1 MARWLSKVGKVGAW
15 LDARLQVWGMIRD
28 TMAHPV
34 PRDTASWFY
43 VFGSATFVIM
53 VLQFVTGI
61 LLAMVYVPTPGEAW
75 QSLQA
80 LNGQIA
86 FGWFLR
92 AVHGWGSNFMVA
104 LLLIHMAQV
113 FLFGAFKYPRELTWM
128 IGVGLLLLTLGM
140 AFTGQIMRF
149 DADAYWGLGIGA
161 SMMGRVPLV
170 GSWLVGLLLGGP
182 IVAGQTLSRFFTFHV
197 FVVPGLLVGAALVH
211 VLLVIKVGINEW
223 PMPGRL
229 VSRKTYLA
237 RYQRLVHEDGV
248 PFVPDAFQ
256 RDLVFSALIILAI
269 LVCAAVFGPFGPAD
283 RPDPTMIDTVPKPD
297 FFFLWLYAALAL
309 LPAELETPLI
319 LIAPLIG
326 IAVLLLLPFISG
338 TGEKSWKRRP
348 MEVLVVAVLA
358 AGFAAL
364 TWLGRHPPWS
374 PPMTA
379 WSGTALPPHL
389 LDGRTPLELQGALV
403 FQNKQCRN
411 CHALGGTGGDRGPPL
426 DNVAVHLTRDQL
438 IRQVLQGSG
447 EMPAYGDHLHP
458 AEVAALV
465 SYLETLHPP
474 YQPAARVSA
483 ASSGSSP

>member
-1 MARWLSKVGKVGAW
+1 MDRWLSKVGKVGTW
-15 LDARLQVWGMIRD
+15 LDARLQVGGTIRD

-43 VFGSATFVIM
+43 VFGSATFVLM
-53 VLQFVTGI
+53 VIQFVTGI
-61 LLAMVYVPTPGEAW
+61 LLALVYVPSAADAW
-75 QSLQA
+75 QSLQV
-80 LNGQIA
+80 LNHQIA

-104 LLLIHMAQV
+104 LLLIHMSQV

-161 SMMGRVPLV
+161 SVSARVPFV

-182 IVAGQTLSRFFTFHV
+182 IIAGQTLSRFFTLHV
-197 FVVPGLLVGAALVH
+197 FVVPGLLIGAALVH
-211 VLLVIKVGINEW
+211 VLLVVKVGINEW

-229 VSRKTYLA
+229 VTRKTYLA
-237 RYQRLVHEDGV
+237 RYQRQVHEDGV

-256 RDLVFSALIILAI
+256 RDLVFSALIILAV
-269 LVCAAVFGPFGPAD
+269 LVCAAVFGPFGPSG
-283 RPDPTMIDTVPKPD
+283 RPDPRMIDIAPKPD
-297 FFFLWLYAALAL
+297 VFFLWMYAALAL
-309 LPAELETPLI
+309 LPAELETALI
-319 LIAPLIG
+319 LIVPVVA
-326 IAVLLLLPFISG
+326 IAALLLLPFISG

-348 MEVLVVAVLA
+348 FAVLVVVLLA
-358 AGFAAL
+358 SGFIAL
-364 TWLGRHPPWS
+364 TWLGLQPPWS
-374 PPMTA
+374 PSMTA
-379 WSGTALPPHL
+379 WSGTPLPPRL
-389 LDGRTPLELQGALV
+389 LKERTPLELQGALV

-474 YQPAARVSA
+474 HQPAARVSA

>member
-1 MARWLSKVGKVGAW
+1 MPRWLSGLGGW
-15 LDARLQVWGMIRD
+15 LDARLQVGGVIRD
-28 TMAHPV
+28 VASHPV
-34 PRDTASWFY
+34 PRNTASWWY

-75 QSLQA
+75 ESLQA

-104 LLLIHMAQV
+104 MLLIHMAQV
-113 FLFGAFKYPRELTWM
+113 FLFGAYKYPRELTW
-128 IGVGLLLLTLGM
+128 IAGVALLLLTLGM

-161 SMMGRVPLV
+161 SMMGRVPFV

-182 IVAGQTLSRFFTFHV
+182 IIAGQTLSRFFTFHV
-197 FVVPGLLVGAALVH
+197 FVVPGLLIGAVLVH

-248 PFVPDAFQ
+248 PFVPDAFV
-256 RDLVFSALIILAI
+256 RDFVFGSLVVLAV
-269 LVCAAVFGPFGPAD
+269 LACAALFGPFGPAE
-283 RPDPTMIDTVPKPD
+283 RPDPTLIDTVPKPD
-297 FFFLWLYAALAL
+297 IFFLWLYAALAL

-319 LIAPLIG
+319 LIAPIIG

-348 MEVLVVAVLA
+348 AEVLVVAVLA

-411 CHALGGTGGDRGPPL
+411 CHALGGTGGKRGPPL
-426 DNVAVHLTRDQL
+426 DDVAVDLTKDQL

-447 EMPAYGDHLHP
+447 EMPAYGNHLRP

-465 SYLETLHPP
+465 AYLETLHPP
-474 YQPAARVSA
+474 HVPPARVSA
-483 ASSGSSP
+483 PSSIAGP

>member
-1 MARWLSKVGKVGAW
+1 MPRWLSGLGGW
-15 LDARLQVWGMIRD
+15 LDARLQVGGVIRD
-28 TMAHPV
+28 VASHPV
-34 PRDTASWFY
+34 PRNTASWWY

-75 QSLQA
+75 ESLQA

-104 LLLIHMAQV
+104 MLLIHMAQV
-113 FLFGAFKYPRELTWM
+113 FLFGAYKYPRELTW
-128 IGVGLLLLTLGM
+128 IAGVALLLLTLGM

-161 SMMGRVPLV
+161 SMMGRVPFV

-182 IVAGQTLSRFFTFHV
+182 IIAGQTLSRFFTFHV
-197 FVVPGLLVGAALVH
+197 FVVPGLLIGAVLVH

-248 PFVPDAFQ
+248 PFVPDAFV
-256 RDLVFSALIILAI
+256 RDFVFGSLVVLAV
-269 LVCAAVFGPFGPAD
+269 LACAALFNPFGPAE
-283 RPDPTMIDTVPKPD
+283 RPDPTLIDTVPKPD
-297 FFFLWLYAALAL
+297 IFFLWLYAALAL

-319 LIAPLIG
+319 LIAPIIG

-348 MEVLVVAVLA
+348 AEVLVVAVLA

-411 CHALGGTGGDRGPPL
+411 CHALGGTGGKRGPPL
-426 DNVAVHLTRDQL
+426 DDVAVDLTKDQL

-447 EMPAYGDHLHP
+447 EMPAYGNHLRP

-465 SYLETLHPP
+465 AYLETLHPP
-474 YQPAARVSA
+474 HVPPARVSA
-483 ASSGSSP
+483 PSSIAGP

>member
-1 MARWLSKVGKVGAW
+1 MPMPRWLSGLGTW
-15 LDARLQVWGMIRD
+15 LDARLQIGGVIRD
-28 TMAHPV
+28 VASHPV
-34 PRDTASWFY
+34 PRNTASWWY
-43 VFGSATFVIM
+43 VFGSGTFVIM

-113 FLFGAFKYPRELTWM
+113 FLFGAYKYPRELTW
-128 IGVGLLLLTLGM
+128 IAGVVLLLLTLGM

-149 DADAYWGLGIGA
+149 DGDAYWGLGIGA
-161 SMMGRVPLV
+161 SMMGRVPFV
-170 GSWLVGLLLGGP
+170 GQWLVGLLLGGP
-182 IVAGQTLSRFFTFHV
+182 IIAGQTLSRFFTFHV
-197 FVVPGLLVGAALVH
+197 FVVPGLLIGAVLVH
-211 VLLVIKVGINEW
+211 VLLVVKVGINEW

-248 PFVPDAFQ
+248 PFVPDAFA
-256 RDLVFSALIILAI
+256 RDFVFGSLVILAV
-269 LVCAAVFGPFGPAD
+269 LACAAVFGPFGPAE
-283 RPDPTMIDTVPKPD
+283 RPDPTLIDTVPKPD
-297 FFFLWLYAALAL
+297 IFFLWLYAALAL

-319 LIAPLIG
+319 LIAPVVG
-326 IAVLLLLPFISG
+326 IALLLLLPFISG

-379 WSGTALPPHL
+379 WSGTALPPPL
-389 LDGRTPLELQGALV
+389 LHGRTPLELQGALV

-411 CHALGGTGGDRGPPL
+411 CHALGGTGGKRGPPL
-426 DNVAVHLTRDQL
+426 DDVAVDLTKDQL

-447 EMPAYGDHLHP
+447 EMPAYGNHLHP

-465 SYLETLHPP
+465 AYLETLHPTGV
-474 YQPAARVSA
+474 PAARVSA
-483 ASSGSSP
+483 PSSVLGP

>member
-1 MARWLSKVGKVGAW
+1 MLRWLSKVGAW
-15 LDARLQVWGMIRD
+15 LDARLQVGGTILG

-34 PRDTASWFY
+34 PRNTASWWY
-43 VFGSATFVIM
+43 VFGSATFVLM
-53 VLQFVTGI
+53 VIQFVTGI
-61 LLAMVYVPTPGEAW
+61 LLALVYVPSAADAW
-75 QSLQA
+75 QSLQV
-80 LNGQIA
+80 LNHQIA

-104 LLLIHMAQV
+104 MLLIHMSQV
-113 FLFGAFKYPRELTWM
+113 FLFGAFKYPRELTW
-128 IGVGLLLLTLGM
+128 IVGVGLLLLTLGM

-161 SMMGRVPLV
+161 SMAARVPFV
-170 GSWLVGLLLGGP
+170 GKWLVGLLLGGP
-182 IVAGQTLSRFFTFHV
+182 IIAGQTLSRFFTFHV
-197 FVVPGLLVGAALVH
+197 FVVPGLLIGAVLVH
-211 VLLVIKVGINEW
+211 VLLVVKVGINEW

-256 RDLVFSALIILAI
+256 RDFVFGALVILAVI
-269 LVCAAVFGPFGPAD
+269 VCAAVFGPFGPSGP
-283 RPDPTMIDTVPKPD
+283 PDPRLIDIAPKPD
-297 FFFLWLYAALAL
+297 VFFLWMYGALAL

-319 LIAPLIG
+319 LIVPG
-326 IAVLLLLPFISG
+326 IAIAALLLLPFISG

-348 MEVLVVAVLA
+348 FAVLVVVFLA
-358 AGFAAL
+358 SGFVAL
-364 TWLGRHPPWS
+364 TLLGFQPPWS
-374 PPMTA
+374 PSMTA
-379 WSGTALPPHL
+379 WSGTPLPPRL
-389 LDGRTPLELQGALV
+389 LQGRTPLEVQGALV

-411 CHALGGTGGDRGPPL
+411 CHALGGDGGDRGPPL
-426 DNVAVHLTRDQL
+426 DNVAVQLTKDQL

-465 SYLETLHPP
+465 SYLRTLHPP

-483 ASSGSSP
+483 SSSPSGP

>member
-1 MARWLSKVGKVGAW
+1 MPRWLSGLGGW
-15 LDARLQVWGMIRD
+15 LDARLQIGGVIRD
-28 TMAHPV
+28 VASHPV
-34 PRDTASWFY
+34 PRNTASWWY

-75 QSLQA
+75 ESLQA

-104 LLLIHMAQV
+104 MLLIHMAQV
-113 FLFGAFKYPRELTWM
+113 FLFGAYKYPRELTW
-128 IGVGLLLLTLGM
+128 IAGVALLLLTLGM

-161 SMMGRVPLV
+161 SMMGRVPFV

-182 IVAGQTLSRFFTFHV
+182 IIAGQTLSRFFTFHV
-197 FVVPGLLVGAALVH
+197 FVVPGLLIGAVLVH

-248 PFVPDAFQ
+248 PFVPDAFA
-256 RDLVFSALIILAI
+256 RDFVFGSLVVLAV
-269 LVCAAVFGPFGPAD
+269 LACAALFGPFGPAE
-283 RPDPTMIDTVPKPD
+283 RPDPTLIDTVPKPD
-297 FFFLWLYAALAL
+297 IFFLWLYAALAL

-319 LIAPLIG
+319 LIAPIIG

-348 MEVLVVAVLA
+348 AEVLVVAVLA

-411 CHALGGTGGDRGPPL
+411 CHALGGTGGKRGPPL
-426 DNVAVHLTRDQL
+426 DDVAVDLTKDQL

-447 EMPAYGDHLHP
+447 EMPAYGNHLRP

-465 SYLETLHPP
+465 AYLETLHPP
-474 YQPAARVSA
+474 HVPPARVSA
-483 ASSGSSP
+483 PSSIAGP

>member
-15 LDARLQVWGMIRD
+15 LDARLQVWGTIRD
-28 TMAHPV
+28 TMAHGV

-104 LLLIHMAQV
+104 LLLIHMTQV

-161 SMMGRVPLV
+161 SMMGRVPFV

-197 FVVPGLLVGAALVH
+197 FVVPGLLIGAALVH

-237 RYQRLVHEDGV
+237 RYQRLLHEDGV
-248 PFVPDAFQ
+248 PFVPDAFA
-256 RDLVFSALIILAI
+256 RDFVFGSLVILAV
-269 LVCAAVFGPFGPAD
+269 LACAAVFGPFGPGE
-283 RPDPTMIDTVPKPD
+283 RPDPTLIDTVPKPD
-297 FFFLWLYAALAL
+297 IFFLWLYAALAL

-319 LIAPLIG
+319 LIAPVVG
-326 IAVLLLLPFISG
+326 IALLLLLPFISV

-364 TWLGRHPPWS
+364 TWLGRRPPWS
-374 PPMTA
+374 PSMTA
-379 WSGTALPPHL
+379 WSGAALPREL
-389 LDGRTPLELQGALV
+389 LEGRTPLEVQGGLV

-411 CHALGGTGGDRGPPL
+411 CHALGGTGGKRGPPL
-426 DNVAVHLTRDQL
+426 DDVAVYLTKDQL

-447 EMPAYGDHLHP
+447 EMPAYGTHLRP

-465 SYLETLHPP
+465 AYMETLHPAG
-474 YQPAARVSA
+474 QPRARVSA
-483 ASSGSSP
+483 ASAIPGP

>member
-1 MARWLSKVGKVGAW
+1 MPRWLSGLGTW
-15 LDARLQVWGMIRD
+15 LDARLQIGGVIRD
-28 TMAHPV
+28 VASHPV
-34 PRDTASWFY
+34 PRNTASWWY

-75 QSLQA
+75 ESLQA

-104 LLLIHMAQV
+104 MLLIHMAQV
-113 FLFGAFKYPRELTWM
+113 FLFGAYKYPRELTW
-128 IGVGLLLLTLGM
+128 IAGVALLLLTLGM

-161 SMMGRVPLV
+161 SMMGRVPFV

-182 IVAGQTLSRFFTFHV
+182 IIAGQTLSRFFTFHV
-197 FVVPGLLVGAALVH
+197 FVVPGLLIGAVLVH

-248 PFVPDAFQ
+248 PFVPDAFA
-256 RDLVFSALIILAI
+256 RDFVFGSLVVLAV
-269 LVCAAVFGPFGPAD
+269 LACAALFGPFGPAE
-283 RPDPTMIDTVPKPD
+283 RPDPTLIDTVPKPD
-297 FFFLWLYAALAL
+297 IFFLWLYAALAL

-319 LIAPLIG
+319 LIAPIIG

-348 MEVLVVAVLA
+348 AEVLVVAVLA

-411 CHALGGTGGDRGPPL
+411 CHALGGTGGKRGPPL
-426 DNVAVHLTRDQL
+426 DDVAVDLTKDQL

-447 EMPAYGDHLHP
+447 EMPAYGNHLRP

-465 SYLETLHPP
+465 AYLETLHPP
-474 YQPAARVSA
+474 HVPPARVSA
-483 ASSGSSP
+483 PSSIAGP

>member
-1 MARWLSKVGKVGAW
+1 MPRWLSGLGGW
-15 LDARLQVWGMIRD
+15 LDARLQVGGVIRD
-28 TMAHPV
+28 VASHPV
-34 PRDTASWFY
+34 PRNTASWWY

-75 QSLQA
+75 ESLQA

-104 LLLIHMAQV
+104 MLLIHMAQV
-113 FLFGAFKYPRELTWM
+113 FLFGAYKYPRELTW
-128 IGVGLLLLTLGM
+128 IAGVALLLLTLGM

-161 SMMGRVPLV
+161 SMMGRVPFV

-182 IVAGQTLSRFFTFHV
+182 IIAGQTLSRFFTFHV
-197 FVVPGLLVGAALVH
+197 FVVPGLLIGAVLVH

-248 PFVPDAFQ
+248 PFVPDAFA
-256 RDLVFSALIILAI
+256 RDFVFGSLVVLAV
-269 LVCAAVFGPFGPAD
+269 LACAALFGPFGPAE
-283 RPDPTMIDTVPKPD
+283 RPDPTLIDTVPKPD
-297 FFFLWLYAALAL
+297 IFFLWLYAALAL

-319 LIAPLIG
+319 LIAPIIG

-348 MEVLVVAVLA
+348 AEVLVVAVLA

-411 CHALGGTGGDRGPPL
+411 CHALGGTGGKRGPPL
-426 DNVAVHLTRDQL
+426 DDVAVDLTKDQL

-447 EMPAYGDHLHP
+447 EMPAYGNHLRP

-465 SYLETLHPP
+465 AYLETLHPP
-474 YQPAARVSA
+474 HVPPARVSA
-483 ASSGSSP
+483 PSSIAGP

>member
-1 MARWLSKVGKVGAW
+1 MPRWLSGLGGW
-15 LDARLQVWGMIRD
+15 LDARLQIGGVIRD
-28 TMAHPV
+28 VASHPV
-34 PRDTASWFY
+34 PRNTASWWY

-75 QSLQA
+75 ESLQA

-104 LLLIHMAQV
+104 MLLIHMAQV
-113 FLFGAFKYPRELTWM
+113 FLFGAYKYPRELTW
-128 IGVGLLLLTLGM
+128 IAGVALLLLTLGM

-161 SMMGRVPLV
+161 SMMGRVPFV

-182 IVAGQTLSRFFTFHV
+182 IIAGQTLSRFFTFHV
-197 FVVPGLLVGAALVH
+197 FVVPGLLIGAVLVH

-248 PFVPDAFQ
+248 PFVPDAFV
-256 RDLVFSALIILAI
+256 RDFVFGSLVVLAV
-269 LVCAAVFGPFGPAD
+269 LACAALFGPFGPAE
-283 RPDPTMIDTVPKPD
+283 RPDPTLIDTVPKPD
-297 FFFLWLYAALAL
+297 IFFLWLYAALAL

-319 LIAPLIG
+319 LIAPIIG

-348 MEVLVVAVLA
+348 AEVLVVAVLA

-411 CHALGGTGGDRGPPL
+411 CHALGGTGGKRGPPL
-426 DNVAVHLTRDQL
+426 DDVAVDLTKDQL

-447 EMPAYGDHLHP
+447 EMPAYGNHLRP

-465 SYLETLHPP
+465 AYLETLHPP
-474 YQPAARVSA
+474 HVPPARVSA
-483 ASSGSSP
+483 PSSIAGP